1 MTGLTETGNAG
12 AVRPL
17 HLFLFFVIA
26 PVLVSCVETFLQL
39 SMQVDGDI
47 VTALGFAL
55 LFTVPGHFFAW
66 AMTSLIARLPG
77 ASRLPLPVLLVLGY
91 ALSLLVFRPY
101 NRFIYDLIPVA
112 APHMKTTL
120 TSIWQDVARFLFVNV
135 PGVIIWVGL
144 NLLFIAKLGFPF
156 YGVRRPVETSTAVAP
171 AALELPDFC
180 RAAGVLALEDLWAI
194 SAEEH
199 YLRLRGG
206 FGTRMIRHSFGA
218 ALEQLPGG
226 LGLRVHRSHWVGFGH
241 GEVVEDAR
249 GVRLAD
255 GTVIPVSS
263 SYRQAVLLTEAV
275 LKAGP
280 GGEPVLVPERGA

>member
-1 MTGLTETGNAG
+1 MTGRSETGTG
-12 AVRPL
+12 GGVRPL
-17 HLFLFFVIA
+17 HLVLFFVVA

-39 SMQVDGDI
+39 SMQVDADI
-47 VTALGFAL
+47 LTALGFAL
-55 LFTVPGHFFAW
+55 LFTVPGHVFAW

-77 ASRLPLPVLLVLGY
+77 ASRLSLPLLLVLGY

-101 NRFIYDLIPVA
+101 NRFVYDLIPVA
-112 APHMKTTL
+112 APHMKTSL
-120 TSIWQDVARFLFVNV
+120 TSMWQDVARFLYVNV

-156 YGVRRPVETSTAVAP
+156 YGVRRPVETQAASAP
-171 AALELPDFC
+171 APDFC
-180 RAAGVLALEDLWAI
+180 RAAGIPALDTLWAI

-206 FGTRMIRHSFGA
+206 FGERMVRHSFGA
-218 ALEQLPGG
+218 ALEQLPAR
-226 LGLRVHRSHWVGFGH
+226 LGLRVHRSHWVAFGH
-241 GEVVEDAR
+241 GEVVDEGR

-263 SYRQAVLLTEAV
+263 SYRQAVLLTEAA

-280 GGEPVLVPERGA
+280 AGEPVLVPERGA